1 MEVNFGINNRTSFA
15 GKYKDRS
22 YITDPSGRFYA
33 GMTIQEARLDGT
45 DKCVWRRDF
54 YNLDKNAD
62 GVLSVEEIFDER
74 NRSLKWHKISAGIF
88 SGLAVLDA
96 FLPTGKEKVISL
108 LLDAIIIASDLKSI
122 HNISKTNERYERML
136 AENNGSNNISYTA

>member
-54 YNLDKNAD
+54 YNLSEI
-62 GVLSVEEIFDER
+62 GV
-74 NRSLKWHKISAGIF
+74 
-88 SGLAVLDA
+88 
-96 FLPTGKEKVISL
+96 
-108 LLDAIIIASDLKSI
+108 
-122 HNISKTNERYERML
+122 
-136 AENNGSNNISYTA
+136 